1 MFIQVN
7 KNSETRINRNPT
19 EELFIMLKLHSLIT
33 MTFSLLCVGLLETL
47 SAKKCDEIFVSIS
60 LQI

>member
-19 EELFIMLKLHSLIT
+19 EELFYHADV
-33 MTFSLLCVGLLETL
+33 TFSNHNDIFSDALPRGKCLL
-47 SAKKCDEIFVSIS
+47 SIMRTFNWHP
-60 LQI
+60 ITV

>member
-19 EELFIMLKLHSLIT
+19 EELFIMLMLHSLIT

-47 SAKKCDEIFVSIS
+47 SAKECDEIFVSIS